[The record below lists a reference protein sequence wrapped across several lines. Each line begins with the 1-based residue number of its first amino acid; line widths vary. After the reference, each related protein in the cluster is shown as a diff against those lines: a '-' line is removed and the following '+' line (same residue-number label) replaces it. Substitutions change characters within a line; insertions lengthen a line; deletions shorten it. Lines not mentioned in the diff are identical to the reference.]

1 MTPTPWLGI
10 IADDFTGAVDVAT
23 GITDAGQHAVIVT
36 SQQDLTSIQ
45 AAVIVLALKTRSID
59 STRAVSVSLEAA
71 QQLLDAGVNQIYFKY
86 CSTFDSTAHGNIGPV
101 ADALT
106 DLLDAQHVIF
116 NPAFPD
122 NGRVVRDGNLYVNDV
137 LLADSHMRDHPL
149 NPMTQ
154 SHLPTLLDQQS
165 QHKSALVSL
174 IDIRSGLMSSV
185 LQSAETS
192 GTQYFVTDSVTQA
205 DLALVAAECSEH
217 RLVTGGSALA
227 VALAT
232 RRKTHESHM
241 PSWSGTGPLAI
252 IVGSTSAV
260 TQRQVEH
267 FRTSNLEN
275 VYCLAWDEP
284 SRTVTDALT
293 WLAAT
298 DPGKPVLFSSY
309 RSSHDV
315 LELQSRFGT
324 QASAHM
330 VEEANVALAQELV
343 RQGITRLMVAGGET
357 SGAVVTGLAVT
368 QLEIAQQISPGLAW
382 AITDT
387 GIGLALKSGNF
398 GSDDLFTL
406 QSEM

>member
-59 STRAVSVSLEAA
+59 STRAVSVSIEAA

-106 DLLDAQHVIF
+106 DLLNAQHVIF

-174 IDIRSGLMSSV
+174 IDIRS
-185 LQSAETS
+185 
-192 GTQYFVTDSVTQA
+192 
-205 DLALVAAECSEH
+205 
-217 RLVTGGSALA
+217 
-227 VALAT
+227 
-232 RRKTHESHM
+232 
-241 PSWSGTGPLAI
+241 
-252 IVGSTSAV
+252 
-260 TQRQVEH
+260 
-267 FRTSNLEN
+267 
-275 VYCLAWDEP
+275 
-284 SRTVTDALT
+284 
-293 WLAAT
+293 
-298 DPGKPVLFSSY
+298 
-309 RSSHDV
+309 
-315 LELQSRFGT
+315 
-324 QASAHM
+324 
-330 VEEANVALAQELV
+330 
-343 RQGITRLMVAGGET
+343 
-357 SGAVVTGLAVT
+357 
-368 QLEIAQQISPGLAW
+368 
-382 AITDT
+382 
-387 GIGLALKSGNF
+387 
-398 GSDDLFTL
+398 
-406 QSEM
+406 